1 MKAIL
6 LLLIALALV
15 MTAQKREFDV
25 QNPIGPTDELI
36 DRELMQDEQL
46 EQTKSPPHE

>member
-15 MTAQKREFDV
+15 LTAQKREFDA

-36 DRELMQDEQL
+36 DRSLMQDKQH
-46 EQTKSPPHE
+46 EQTTSPPHE